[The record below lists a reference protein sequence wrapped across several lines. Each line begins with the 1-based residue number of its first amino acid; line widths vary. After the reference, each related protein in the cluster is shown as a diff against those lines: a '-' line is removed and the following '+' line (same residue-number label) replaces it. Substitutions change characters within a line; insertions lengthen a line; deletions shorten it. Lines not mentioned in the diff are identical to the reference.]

1 MANQHPILAK
11 SFIIRIGIGVSAGT
25 DPVANHIQLPQ
36 TLSPKIPATR
46 DRSPCIL
53 TVLGSWSIAASPTS
67 AYLTRPTLSR
77 VLQSI
82 DSAVALPSVGPLGPL
97 ALCASLLFPLR
108 DLPEWVCLIPSPLE
122 RSALPN
128 QTPGRRGPRPLNLVP
143 GADAKWKLFHFQ
155 EMICILAI

>member
-108 DLPEWVCLIPSPLE
+108 DLPEREMEAISLSGDDLHPGNLINYYCIAYHCSP
-122 RSALPN
+122 RSTRCFCWPVLP
-128 QTPGRRGPRPLNLVP
+128 Q
-143 GADAKWKLFHFQ
+143 
-155 EMICILAI
+155 